1 MKSDWVSQERR
12 LAKISGSWSRS
23 VARCPWRI
31 SMKLLI
37 ADCGLRIAD
46 CVLRHGSWPVRR
58 SERNREL
65 PMNRL
70 VTGNCSLVIG
80 DLEKLIP
87 NVKPFSIS
95 SYQLPVTSYQL
106 PVTSYQLPV
115 TSYKSKRFM
124 VPMRGEKQGGSP

>member
-1 MKSDWVSQERR
+1 
-12 LAKISGSWSRS
+12 
-23 VARCPWRI
+23 
-31 SMKLLI
+31 MKLLI

-70 VTGNCSLVIG
+70 VTGNLSLVTG

-106 PVTSYQLPV
+106 PVTSLSGSWSQCV
-115 TSYKSKRFM
+115 AKSKAAPHEPS
-124 VPMRGEKQGGSP
+124 VAQAPMANEQ